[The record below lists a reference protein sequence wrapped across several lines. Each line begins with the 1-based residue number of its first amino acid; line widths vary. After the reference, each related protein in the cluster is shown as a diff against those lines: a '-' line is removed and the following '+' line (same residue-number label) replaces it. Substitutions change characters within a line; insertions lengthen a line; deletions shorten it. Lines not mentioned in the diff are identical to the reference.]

1 MLNCEEEMGG
11 VFVTLFLQGHSCAL
25 SNGGAVSCWGDNEM
39 GQVMLVVLF
48 FEGGWLREAGGGEEM
63 FLWLTRCF
71 VFVCRLATAARPS
84 ATRPFLFLV
93 WAAGSR

>member
-25 SNGGAVSCWGDNEM
+25 SNGGAVSCWGYNYN
-39 GQVMLVVLF
+39 GQVMLGVLC

-71 VFVCRLATAARPS
+71 VFVCSLATAS
-84 ATRPFLFLV
+84 GLIATRPFLFLV